1 MSFDILLFIAL
12 AIWLAMML
20 SGRGG

>member
-1 MSFDILLFIAL
+1 MGFDILLFIAL